1 MNYGNLRN
9 WHSTDIIKQYMEDYG
24 LSDSWR
30 MRNPFL
36 REYSYFSTV
45 HQCSSRI
52 DLFIISNSLITKIS
66 DNTIHS
72 IVISD
77 HAPISLSINTQT
89 YAKTSIIWR
98 FNNSLLEDSN
108 FITLIRQE
116 WAFFL
121 EMNDSPDT
129 SPSLLW
135 ETGKAVI
142 RGKII
147 SYSSYQQQELENIL
161 EQKIKF
167 LTNDI
172 SRHPSEPKQKELKEL
187 KTQIDDI
194 IQKKKTQF
202 QIQQLKFNGFQYSNK
217 ANSKYLANLLQYKK
231 EKSIIPAILDA
242 AGNINQNPQDI
253 NNIFRNFYS
262 NLYSPTHQP
271 TQSEIDTFLN
281 SLTLPKLT
289 AEQTNIL
296 DAPLT
301 LNELTK
307 ALNKIPSNKSPGPD
321 GLPAEFYR
329 HFWDILSP
337 LFNRV
342 IIEIKRSSTIPTH
355 MNTAAMTLLLKPNK
369 DPSHPSSYRPLSLLN
384 TDLKIITKALA
395 TRIETVTPTL
405 IHPDQTGF
413 IRNRYATD
421 NVRRLFNLFNI
432 SQERQHKTIIISLN
446 AEKAFDKVNWSFFY
460 SIHFTSLV
468 LESHSSIGLKYCTH
482 HPGPPLLLTESLH
495 RVSHCIR
502 APDRDAHSRLLSS
515 QFSLNHSQQ
524 Q

>member
-1 MNYGNLRN
+1 M
-9 WHSTDIIKQYMEDYG
+9 T
-24 LSDSWR
+24 
-30 MRNPFL
+30 
-36 REYSYFSTV
+36 SY
-45 HQCSSRI
+45 R
-52 DLFIISNSLITKIS
+52 
-66 DNTIHS
+66 
-72 IVISD
+72 
-77 HAPISLSINTQT
+77 
-89 YAKTSIIWR
+89 
-98 FNNSLLEDSN
+98 
-108 FITLIRQE
+108 
-116 WAFFL
+116 
-121 EMNDSPDT
+121 
-129 SPSLLW
+129 
-135 ETGKAVI
+135 
-142 RGKII
+142 
-147 SYSSYQQQELENIL
+147 
-161 EQKIKF
+161 
-167 LTNDI
+167 
-172 SRHPSEPKQKELKEL
+172 
-187 KTQIDDI
+187 
-194 IQKKKTQF
+194 KKKTQF
-202 QIQQLKFNGFQYSNK
+202 QIQQLKFNSFQYSNK